1 LLDLVQAG
9 GWMMIP
15 IILCSVI
22 AAAIAVERVWSLQ
35 PGRIAPRT
43 LLAQVWG
50 YVKKNELD
58 RERLREIRNGSALG
72 QIFAAGLGNAR
83 HGRVI
88 MKEAMEE
95 EASVVMHELE
105 RYLTALGTIAS
116 VSPLLGL
123 LGTVVGMIKA
133 FTVLMAQGAGNANNL
148 AGGISTALITTAG
161 GLCVAIPSLMFYRFF
176 LRRVDD
182 LIITPDKSVSYA
194 IIGAGGFLGMGKH
207 DVAIPVGQFK
217 EDKGR
222 FVLAGAT
229 KDALKA
235 MPKFEYAK

>member
-1 LLDLVQAG
+1 VLELVQAG
-9 GWMMIP
+9 GWMMAP

-22 AAAIAVERVWSLQ
+22 AAAIAVERLWTLQ
-35 PGRIAPRT
+35 PGRVAPRT

-58 RERLREIRNGSALG
+58 RERLRDIRNGSALG

-83 HGRVI
+83 HGREI

-95 EASVVMHELE
+95 EANVVMHELE

-133 FTVLMAQGAGNANNL
+133 FTVLMAEGAGNANNL

-161 GLCVAIPSLMFYRFF
+161 GLSVAIPALGFYRFF

-182 LIITPDKSVSYA
+182 LIIMMEQE
-194 IIGAGGFLGMGKH
+194 AGKLVEIMHGEREI
-207 DVAIPVGQFK
+207 DPRQ
-217 EDKGR
+217 
-222 FVLAGAT
+222 
-229 KDALKA
+229 
-235 MPKFEYAK
+235 